1 MIKKKLIAL
10 TILSFITYTSV
21 VDASYYIPYG
31 QYGLPDMPELK
42 KNWNTVYKN
51 AYKGEYWLNE
61 GSSGSYSDGI
71 PQCQYIDHID
81 VRTNEATITIDFYE
95 NGEYV
100 ESKSATIVDVTNV
113 LVNNEPLKYAYMEK
127 RNDGVVGKAEY
138 NFQIVQHPGDRNN
151 NGQVDRDE
159 HDFDF
164 NKWLNLANVNTI
176 TIVVTLRITNEDG
189 SYVDYPDMK
198 INYVGHSS
206 IVSNSH
212 CTNGSGLDY
221 HLEGHVSHNTIIEIP
236 PTPEVPDEPDPPED
250 PEEEID
256 FDIPIITPYI
266 GDNFSTNKIW
276 LSLIS
281 FLLFIITNIKFK
293 GER

>member
-10 TILSFITYTSV
+10 TVLSFITYTSIV
-21 VDASYYIPYG
+21 NASYYIPYG

-42 KNWNTVYKN
+42 NGRNVYRN
-51 AYKGEYWLNE
+51 AYKGSYWLNE
-61 GSSGSYSDGI
+61 GSSGDYSNGV

-81 VRTNEATITIDFYE
+81 VRTDEATVTIDFYE

-100 ESKSATIVDVTNV
+100 ESKSAIIIDVTNV
-113 LVNNEPLKYAYMEK
+113 LINDEPLKYAYMEK

-138 NFQIVQHPGDRNN
+138 NFQIVQHPGDKNN
-151 NGQVDRDE
+151 NGQIDRDE

-164 NKWLNLANVNTI
+164 NKWLNLANVNTV
-176 TIVVTLRITNEDG
+176 TIVVTLRVTNKDG
-189 SYVDYPDMK
+189 SYVDYKDMK

-206 IVSNSH
+206 IVGNSH

-236 PTPEVPDEPDPPED
+236 PTPDPPETPEG

-256 FDIPIITPYI
+256 FDIPTIAPYI
-266 GDNFSTNKIW
+266 GDNFSANKIW

>member
-42 KNWNTVYKN
+42 NGRNVYRN

-61 GSSGSYSDGI
+61 GSSGSYSNGV

-100 ESKSATIVDVTNV
+100 ESKSAIIADVTNV
-113 LVNNEPLKYAYMEK
+113 LVDNEPLKYAYMEE
-127 RNDGVVGKAEY
+127 RNDGVVGKSEY
-138 NFQIVQHPGDRNN
+138 NFQIVQHPGDKNN
-151 NGQVDRDE
+151 NGQIDREE

-164 NKWLNLANVNTI
+164 NKWLNLTNVNTI
-176 TIVVTLRITNEDG
+176 TIVVTLRITNKDG

-206 IVSNSH
+206 IVGNSY

-236 PTPEVPDEPDPPED
+236 QIPDPPEI
-250 PEEEID
+250 PEEKID

-266 GDNFSTNKIW
+266 GDNFSANKIW

-281 FLLFIITNIKFK
+281 FLLFIIINIKFK

>member
-10 TILSFITYTSV
+10 TVLSFITYTSI

-42 KNWNTVYKN
+42 NGRNVYRN
-51 AYKGEYWLNE
+51 AYKGSYWLNE
-61 GSSGSYSDGI
+61 GSSGDYSNGV

-81 VRTNEATITIDFYE
+81 VRTDEATVAIDFYE

-100 ESKSATIVDVTNV
+100 ESKFATIIDVTNV
-113 LVNNEPLKYAYMEK
+113 LVNDEPLKYVYMEK

-151 NGQVDRDE
+151 NGQIDRDE

-164 NKWLNLANVNTI
+164 NKWLNLVNVNTI
-176 TIVVTLRITNEDG
+176 TIVVTLRVTNEDG
-189 SYVDYPDMK
+189 SYVDYSDMK

-221 HLEGHVSHNTIIEIP
+221 HLEGHISHNTIIE
-236 PTPEVPDEPDPPED
+236 VPQIPDPPET

-266 GDNFSTNKIW
+266 GDNFSANKIW

>member
-42 KNWNTVYKN
+42 KDWYTVYKN

-81 VRTNEATITIDFYE
+81 VRTNEATIIIDFYE

-100 ESKSATIVDVTNV
+100 ESKSAIIVDVTNV
-113 LVNNEPLKYAYMEK
+113 LVNDAPLKYAYMEE
-127 RNDGVVGKAEY
+127 RNDGVVGKSEY
-138 NFQIVQHPGDRNN
+138 NFQIVQHPGDRNGN
-151 NGQVDRDE
+151 DQIDREE

-164 NKWLNLANVNTI
+164 NKWLNLTNVNTI

-221 HLEGHVSHNTIIEIP
+221 HLEGHVSHNTTFEIP
-236 PTPEVPDEPDPPED
+236 EK
-250 PEEEID
+250 EID

-266 GDNFSTNKIW
+266 GDNFSANKIW
-276 LSLIS
+276 LSLIG